1 MKTQIVLFFVL
12 LSGFGMAQPNAFVD
26 SVAEA
31 YDRYREPTLEHRR
44 FKHADILPLIDALG
58 EDDRVTVH
66 PAGKSVEGRSLS
78 IAEIGEGPT
87 TIFMWTQ
94 MHGDEPTATR
104 ATFDFFNFLLA
115 EDEFDEFRR
124 KLLAETTIYAM
135 IMVNPDGAER
145 FTRRNAMDIDLNRD
159 AATLATPE
167 ARSLMSAFLEI
178 QPDYAFN
185 LHDQKSRYAAGE
197 KDPATQATISFLAPA
212 FNEAKEWNEN
222 RKRATRLISIMI
234 EALETRIPDGIGK
247 YNDDYESRA
256 FGDAFQAKGAA
267 TILIESGAHPGDPER
282 EIARRMNFVAYLAA
296 FDAIIDG
303 RVDDYPT
310 DRYDRLPMNDD
321 DLFHL
326 LITGGTARV
335 AKGEFRADVGVNR
348 EERNYNNATE
358 SYVVSEALAVG
369 DLSDERALEVF
380 DATGM
385 TIEPGAVSE
394 KTISSL
400 EELETLDVDSLLRAG
415 VTAVRLEGENVKE
428 GPSPKPITVTLLE
441 RRREPFETAV
451 KRRADLTIR
460 ENGDVR
466 AVVVNGFVIDFKTGE
481 GAVRNGL
488 IIR

>member
-1 MKTQIVLFFVL
+1 
-12 LSGFGMAQPNAFVD
+12 
-26 SVAEA
+26 
-31 YDRYREPTLEHRR
+31 
-44 FKHADILPLIDALG
+44 
-58 EDDRVTVH
+58 
-66 PAGKSVEGRSLS
+66 
-78 IAEIGEGPT
+78 
-87 TIFMWTQ
+87 
-94 MHGDEPTATR
+94 
-104 ATFDFFNFLLA
+104 
-115 EDEFDEFRR
+115 
-124 KLLAETTIYAM
+124 LAETTIYAM

-145 FTRRNAMDIDLNRD
+145 FTRRNATGIDLNRD
-159 AATLATPE
+159 AASLATPE

-212 FNEAKEWNEN
+212 FNEAKDMNEN
-222 RKRATRLISIMI
+222 RERAARLISIMI

-247 YNDDYESRA
+247 YDDAYESRA

-321 DLFHL
+321 DVFHL
-326 LITGGTARV
+326 LITGGTTIGPN
-335 AKGEFRADVGVNR
+335 GEFRADVGINR

-358 SYVVSEALAVG
+358 SYVISSVQDVG
-369 DLSDERALEVF
+369 DLSTERGLETF

-385 TIEPGAVSE
+385 TIEPGALAE
-394 KTISSL
+394 ETITSI
-400 EELETLDVDSLLRAG
+400 EELEKFDVDSLLRAG
-415 VTAVRLEGENVKE
+415 VTAVRLEGGDAKA
-428 GPSPKPITVTLLE
+428 GPSPAPINVTLLE

-466 AVVVNGFVIDFKTGE
+466 AVVVNGFLIDFKTGE